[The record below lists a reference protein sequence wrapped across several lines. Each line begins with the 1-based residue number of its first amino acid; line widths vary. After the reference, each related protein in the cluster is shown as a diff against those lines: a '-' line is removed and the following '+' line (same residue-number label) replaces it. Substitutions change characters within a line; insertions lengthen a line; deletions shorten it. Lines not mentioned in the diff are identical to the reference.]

1 LFDEILAPM
10 ARHDHQH
17 IAENRRGG
25 FDQDAAKKRGAVAG
39 GKSLERL
46 AALAD
51 DEPQR
56 EKRA

>member
-1 LFDEILAPM
+1 LD
-10 ARHDHQH
+10 R
-17 IAENRRGG
+17 
-25 FDQDAAKKRGAVAG
+25 DAAKKKRGAAVG
-39 GKSLERL
+39 GKPVERL

>member
-1 LFDEILAPM
+1 LDEALASIGCQ
-10 ARHDHQH
+10 DHEH

-25 FDQDAAKKRGAVAG
+25 FDQDAAKRKGGAVAG
-39 GKSLERL
+39 GKPLERL

-51 DEPQR
+51 DELQR